1 MLTSVI
7 FVNNYYN
14 MNYSEFISYFYKM
27 NSKKR
32 YKILTI
38 LLVMQWAFIKIIA
51 QYPTIIETYYSNGLY
66 VFISQFLRIFL
77 GWIPF
82 SIGDLMYAAII
93 IFILRA
99 IYKAIKYKNLTLKA
113 TFFKITGIFSIVF
126 FVFHFNWGL
135 NYLRLPIN
143 TSLNFEIS
151 NYSNAALI
159 DFTKKLITKTNES
172 HVFITKNDT
181 VIVEN
186 PLTKNEIK
194 ANVALAYTQL
204 EKKYPQFKYA
214 NPKVKHSLFSVPLTY
229 MGFGGYLNPITNE
242 AQVNSLIPKNNYAAT
257 VCHEAA
263 HQIGIASESEANFIG
278 YLASTNS
285 NDAYFKYSGY
295 LMALRYC
302 ISEVY
307 RKDPASFEALKPF
320 INKGILKDMQ
330 QSQKF
335 WESYHNWSEK
345 YFKTFYDNYLKA
357 NKQVD
362 GIKGYSKMVVLLINY
377 HKNNDFAL

>member
-1 MLTSVI
+1 MD
-7 FVNNYYN
+7 
-14 MNYSEFISYFYKM
+14 
-27 NSKKR
+27 SKKR

-51 QYPTIIETYYSNGLY
+51 QFPTIIETYYSNGLY
-66 VFISQFLRIFL
+66 VFISRFLRIML

-93 IFILRA
+93 IFILRG
-99 IYKAIKYKNLTLKA
+99 IYKGIKYKNLTLKA
-113 TFFKITGIFSIVF
+113 TFFKITGIISIVF

-135 NYLRLPIN
+135 NYLRVPIN
-143 TSLNFEIS
+143 TSLNCEIS
-151 NYSNAALI
+151 NYSNTALI

-172 HVFITKNDT
+172 HVLITKNDT
-181 VIVEN
+181 LIVEN

-194 ANVALAYTQL
+194 SNVSLAYNQL
-204 EKKYPQFKYA
+204 EKKYQQFKYV
-214 NPKVKHSLFSVPLTY
+214 NPKVKHSLFSLPLTY
-229 MGFGGYLNPITNE
+229 MGFAGYLNPITNE

-263 HQIGIASESEANFIG
+263 HQIGIASESEANFVG

>member
-1 MLTSVI
+1 M
-7 FVNNYYN
+7 
-14 MNYSEFISYFYKM
+14 E
-27 NSKKR
+27 SKKR
-32 YKILTI
+32 YKILT
-38 LLVMQWAFIKIIA
+38 LLLIMQWAFIQIIA
-51 QYPTIIETYYSNGLY
+51 QYPAFIETYYSNGLY
-66 VFISQFLRIFL
+66 VFISQSLRVLL

-82 SIGDLMYAAII
+82 SVGDLMYAGLI
-93 IFILRA
+93 IFILQA
-99 IYKAIKYKNLTLKA
+99 IYKAVKYKKLTLKA
-113 TFFKITGIFSIVF
+113 TFFKVIGIISIIF
-126 FVFHFNWGL
+126 FVFNFNWGL

-143 TSLNFEIS
+143 SSLNFEIS
-151 NYSNAALI
+151 NYSNTELI
-159 DFTKKLITKTNES
+159 DFTKKIIAKTNEV
-172 HVFITKNDT
+172 HIFITKNDT
-181 VIVEN
+181 LIVEN
-186 PLTKNEIK
+186 LLTKNQIK
-194 ANVALAYTQL
+194 GKVDEAYNQL
-204 EKKYPQFKYA
+204 EKIYPQFKYS

-278 YLASTNS
+278 YLATTNS
-285 NDAYFKYSGY
+285 NDAYFKYAGY
-295 LMALRYC
+295 LMAMRYC

-307 RKDPASFEALKPF
+307 RKNPTSFEELKPL

-335 WESYHNWSEK
+335 WESYQNWTEK

-357 NKQVD
+357 NKQAD

-377 HKNNDFAL
+377 HKNIDFTL

>member
-1 MLTSVI
+1 MD
-7 FVNNYYN
+7 
-14 MNYSEFISYFYKM
+14 E
-27 NSKKR
+27 KKS

-38 LLVMQWAFIKIIA
+38 LLVMQWAFIQLIA
-51 QYPTIIETYYSNGLY
+51 QYPNFIETYYSNGLY
-66 VFISQFLRIFL
+66 LFISRFLRILL

-82 SIGDLMYAAII
+82 SIGDILYTVLI
-93 IFILRA
+93 IFIFRS
-99 IYKAIKYKNLTLKA
+99 IFKAIKYKKLSLKA
-113 TFFKITGIFSIVF
+113 TFFKTTGIISIVF

-135 NYLRLPIN
+135 NYLRLPVN
-143 TSLNFEIS
+143 STLNFEIN
-151 NYSNAALI
+151 NYSTAELI
-159 DFTKKLITKTNES
+159 DFTKKIIAKTNES
-172 HVFITKNDT
+172 HFAITKNDT
-181 VIVEN
+181 VIIEN

-194 ANVALAYTQL
+194 SNVGLAYNKL

-263 HQIGIASESEANFIG
+263 HQIGIASESEANFVS
-278 YLASTNS
+278 YLVTTNS

-295 LMALRYC
+295 LMAMRYC

-307 RKDPASFEALKPF
+307 RKDSASFEVLKPL
-320 INKGILKDMQ
+320 INKGVLKDMQ
-330 QSQKF
+330 QSKEF
-335 WESYHNWSEK
+335 WESYQNWSEK
-345 YFKTFYDNYLKA
+345 YFKAFYDNYLKA
-357 NKQVD
+357 NKQAD

-377 HKNNDFAL
+377 HKNHNFIL